1 MDDAAARLGALLR
14 SGAAWK
20 AIALQ
25 QSMSIA
31 TSVLSAAMASSRKKL
46 QAEVWLEKSQ
56 PTKAHFLIFKTLLAL
71 RARSPEIASSVAPC
85 RARVRT
91 NVPANDAAHLGG
103 GPHTAAVA
111 ATTRHAAVHDALG
124 RLAGEPS
131 ALSGAKHGWASQ

>member
-46 QAEVWLEKSQ
+46 QAGGLTEKSQ
-56 PTKAHFLIFKTLLAL
+56 PTKPFLPFKKALAL

-85 RARVRT
+85 RARGAPTFPR
-91 NVPANDAAHLGG
+91 NVAAHLGS

>member
-31 TSVLSAAMASSRKKL
+31 TSVLSAAMASSRKSSRL
-46 QAEVWLEKSQ
+46 RSWLGEMQ
-56 PTKAHFLIFKTLLAL
+56 PTKTSFKRRLAL

-131 ALSGAKHGWASQ
+131 TLSGAKHGWASQ

>member
-46 QAEVWLEKSQ
+46 RAEVWPEKSQ
-56 PTKAHFLIFKTLLAL
+56 PTKPRAKQALVSGRDRRRL
-71 RARSPEIASSVAPC
+71 RAQLRRVARASAPTF
-85 RARVRT
+85 AR
-91 NVPANDAAHLGG
+91 NDAAHLGG

>member
-46 QAEVWLEKSQ
+46 QAEVW
-56 PTKAHFLIFKTLLAL
+56 PG
-71 RARSPEIASSVAPC
+71 EIAANEAIFAIQKSPC
-85 RARVRT
+85 S
-91 NVPANDAAHLGG
+91 
-103 GPHTAAVA
+103 
-111 ATTRHAAVHDALG
+111 
-124 RLAGEPS
+124 AGEI
-131 ALSGAKHGWASQ
+131 A

>member
-46 QAEVWLEKSQ
+46 QAGG
-56 PTKAHFLIFKTLLAL
+56 L
-71 RARSPEIASSVAPC
+71 R
-85 RARVRT
+85 
-91 NVPANDAAHLGG
+91 
-103 GPHTAAVA
+103 
-111 ATTRHAAVHDALG
+111 
-124 RLAGEPS
+124 
-131 ALSGAKHGWASQ
+131 

>member
-31 TSVLSAAMASSRKKL
+31 TSVLSAAMACSRKEL
-46 QAEVWLEKSQ
+46 RLRSGLEKIAANEGQ
-56 PTKAHFLIFKTLLAL
+56 CKTALGL

-85 RARVRT
+85 CARVRT
-91 NVPANDAAHLGG
+91 NVRA
-103 GPHTAAVA
+103 
-111 ATTRHAAVHDALG
+111 
-124 RLAGEPS
+124 E
-131 ALSGAKHGWASQ
+131 

>member
-56 PTKAHFLIFKTLLAL
+56 PTKFAF
-71 RARSPEIASSVAPC
+71 
-85 RARVRT
+85 
-91 NVPANDAAHLGG
+91 
-103 GPHTAAVA
+103 
-111 ATTRHAAVHDALG
+111 
-124 RLAGEPS
+124 
-131 ALSGAKHGWASQ
+131 